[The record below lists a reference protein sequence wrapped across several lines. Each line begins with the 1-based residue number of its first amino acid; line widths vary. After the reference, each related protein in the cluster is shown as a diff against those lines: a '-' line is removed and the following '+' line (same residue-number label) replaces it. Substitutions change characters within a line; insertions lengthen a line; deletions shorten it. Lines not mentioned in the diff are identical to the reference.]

1 MSASAPSPA
10 TRADQTARPP
20 AWWLGAAAGGW
31 VLAMVT
37 SAVVASVVLAVTGY
51 TDAEI
56 EEIPLS
62 IQAVAQAGLWSG
74 MLGAPLLVIAR
85 SRAAGTPTDLG
96 LRARL
101 LDGPIGA
108 GVGLLS
114 QYLLVPLVSIPWLIA
129 IRERLDE
136 LDDEARELT
145 DRATDGLSI
154 ALLVVIVVIGAP
166 IVEELF
172 FRGLLQRSLLRWMG
186 PAPAIALQA
195 VVFAL
200 THFQKLQF
208 AALFAFGALLGYL
221 AHRTGRLGPG
231 IAAHMVFNGAAVFNL
246 VVLQ

>member
-1 MSASAPSPA
+1 MVASA
-10 TRADQTARPP
+10 
-20 AWWLGAAAGGW
+20 LVGA
-31 VLAMVT
+31 
-37 SAVVASVVLAVTGY
+37 VVLAVTGY
-51 TDAEI
+51 ADVEP

-62 IQAVAQAGLWSG
+62 IVAVAQAGLWTG
-74 MLGAPLLVIAR
+74 LLGAPLLVMAR
-85 SRAAGTPTDLG
+85 SRAAGRPEDLG

-101 LDGPIGA
+101 VDAPLGA
-108 GVGLLS
+108 GVGLAS
-114 QYLLVPLVSIPWLIA
+114 QFLLVPLISIPWLIA
-129 IRERLDE
+129 LRERLDE

-145 DRATDGLSI
+145 ERATDGLSI
-154 ALLVVIVVIGAP
+154 FLLVVIAVIGAP

-195 VVFAL
+195 LVFAL

-208 AALFAFGALLGYL
+208 AALVAFGAVLGYV

-231 IAAHMVFNGAAVFNL
+231 IATHMVFNGATVFNL